1 MSEEIVK
8 FSFPKRRFAGMIY
21 SSAGTGKTISAM
33 TALKVPDLKVRV
45 LCTEANALT
54 GIEEALAI
62 HGITDLQEGQLT
74 LAIPEVDS
82 ASSADAFMTQETDNF
97 YQSIISKIMM
107 FKGQDVATGKQV
119 NLGKVMSWKQD
130 SLFILDGMTMFES
143 ACSSRGRKIWAT
155 QAGGNKDP
163 RMAFYKGQDALV
175 GGLFQIVENSGCHVL
190 VLAHQA
196 MSDEVQQEKHKLT
209 KSINPGFGTRSVID
223 KLAGRFSSILYM
235 RYNRQQKKF
244 VWSAEE
250 KDAYTISRGIDRTK
264 LKTMGIN
271 LSNLPADFSHELYN
285 FF

>member
-1 MSEEIVK
+1 MSEEITK

-33 TALKVPDLKVRV
+33 TALKVPNLNVRI

-54 GIEEALAI
+54 GVEEALSI
-62 HGITDLQEGQLT
+62 HGITDLREGQLT
-74 LAIPEVDS
+74 IAIPDADS
-82 ASSADAFMTQETDNF
+82 ATSADAFMTQETDAF

-119 NLGKVMSWKQD
+119 NLGKVMSWKND

-143 ACSSRGRKIWAT
+143 ACSARGRKVCKET
-155 QAGGNKDP
+155 NVKDA

-175 GGLFQIVENSGCHVL
+175 GGLFQIVETSGCHVL
-190 VLAHQA
+190 VLAHQT
-196 MSDEVQQEKHKLT
+196 MSDEVQQEKHKLS
-209 KSINPGFGTRSVID
+209 KGINPGFGTRSVID

-235 RYNRQQKKF
+235 RYNQQQKKY

-264 LKTMGIN
+264 LKALGVN